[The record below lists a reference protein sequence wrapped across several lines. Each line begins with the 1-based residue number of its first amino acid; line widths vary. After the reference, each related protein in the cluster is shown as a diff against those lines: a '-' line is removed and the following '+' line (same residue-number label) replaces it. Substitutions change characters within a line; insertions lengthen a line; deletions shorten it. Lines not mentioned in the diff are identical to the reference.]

1 MWKELISLW
10 ESDNLLQQA
19 WEETFEMLEI
29 DEEMLLEACRSLRES
44 DSGEI
49 NKEIRRKD
57 KIVNKYERDVR
68 RKVITHCTV
77 QGPTQLPAGMV
88 LVSII
93 IDVERIGDYAKNMFD
108 LAGYH
113 PQRLHGG
120 KFEDDLKRVEDAVK
134 SLLPRTRA
142 CLESSDEDEAMDL
155 LGEFKWVNEA
165 AENCLAG
172 IVKEEA
178 PSIRSGD
185 AAALAL
191 YLRVLKRINSHMR
204 NIITSVVNPF
214 DRIGYKPKKKE
225 Q

>member
-10 ESDNLLQQA
+10 KSDNLLQQA
-19 WEETFEMLEI
+19 WEATYEMLEI

-44 DSGEI
+44 DSGEV

-57 KIVNKYERDVR
+57 KVVNKYEREVR
-68 RKVITHCTV
+68 RKVMTHCTV

-120 KFEDDLKRVEDAVK
+120 KFEDDLKRIEDAAK
-134 SLLPRTRA
+134 ALLPRTRA
-142 CLESSDEDEAMDL
+142 CLESSDEDEAMSL
-155 LGEFKWVNEA
+155 LGEFKWVNEV

-172 IVKEEA
+172 IVKAEDS
-178 PSIRSGD
+178 SIRPGD

-214 DRIGYKPKKKE
+214 DRIGYKPKKKD
-225 Q
+225 